1 MKNIFVLPTSQAS
14 RLYLGNNRNFVFG
27 MMQTSIQ
34 SRNDDFTNQNTHI
47 TNDEEIKEGDYCI
60 SKINNKIFKKEK
72 KDIIDDLCNKIILTT
87 DQDLIK
93 DGVQAI
99 DDEFLEW
106 FVQNPSCEFV
116 EVIYE
121 PKNFLDTKQGW
132 EYEII
137 IPKKNFYCGDKFD
150 YDEQCEFQC
159 DTCVDKKGVDYG
171 YLPKEEPKQVLTEE
185 DIFNQKDIDAV
196 TDYINKEQQK
206 QALIDMM
213 KSDEELG
220 LYDDTE
226 INRIELVCKDCSDSL
241 EDCTCIQDTIDFS
254 RQEIKLE
261 EVFNDDKKE
270 NIKKFID
277 EIKNPS
283 EPNQA
288 LKDAAQRYEKYSERF
303 DNDESAIGNPETWG
317 KRVLTEEDIFNQRD
331 IDAVTDYIGKE
342 TSKQETLEEALNNY
356 IVKKHTQEECVGFID
371 GFQLAKEK
379 TIEEVFE
386 WLTTNNYLTDL
397 KETLIENFK
406 KR

>member
-1 MKNIFVLPTSQAS
+1 MKNIHLLPTDKPS
-14 RLYLGNNRNFVFG
+14 RLSIGNNKNFVFG
-27 MMQTSIQ
+27 ILRTAVESY
-34 SRNDDFTNQNTHI
+34 NNDFTNQHI
-47 TNDEEIKEGDYCI
+47 YITSDEKFKQDEYITDGIEVIKASPKLVNAQGLVDRRNW
-60 SKINNKIFKKEK
+60 K
-72 KDIIDDLCNKIILTT
+72 KIILTT

-171 YLPKEEPKQVLTEE
+171 YLPKEEPKKVLTEE

-206 QALIDMM
+206 QHLIDMM

-220 LYDDTE
+220 LYGEVYSKQGIALTSDY
-226 INRIELVCKDCSDSL
+226 IQNIEK
-241 EDCTCIQDTIDFS
+241 
-254 RQEIKLE
+254 EIKLE
-261 EVFNDDKKE
+261 EVFNDEKKE
-270 NIKKFID
+270 NLKKFID

-303 DNDESAIGNPETWG
+303 DNKVVEG
-317 KRVLTEEDIFNQRD
+317 IFNPDNWGRRL
-331 IDAVTDYIGKE
+331 VKE
-342 TSKQETLEEALNNY
+342 EPKQETLEEAAELFFRKKDDKNCTLY
-356 IVKKHTQEECVGFID
+356 KAAKFGAKWQQERMYSEEDLIAFGEFIFKHTL
-371 GFQLAKEK
+371 LAHAKGVK
-379 TIEEVFE
+379 NLFE
-386 WLTTNNYLTDL
+386 Q
-397 KETLIENFK
+397 FK
-406 KR
+406 KK

>member
-1 MKNIFVLPTSQAS
+1 MKNIHLLPTDRPSSLYYKDDNYKLANSTMAIDWYISSAS
-14 RLYLGNNRNFVFG
+14 YKPTNIYI
-27 MMQTSIQ
+27 TS
-34 SRNDDFTNQNTHI
+34 
-47 TNDEEIKEGDYCI
+47 DEEIKEGDWHL
-60 SKINNKIFKKEK
+60 SFLRDKFEVINYLPNGGYRKECLGK
-72 KDIIDDLCNKIILTT
+72 EVCKIILTT

-132 EYEII
+132 EYEMI

-150 YDEQCEFQC
+150 YDEQCLKQC

-196 TDYINKEQQK
+196 TDYISKEQQK

-220 LYDDTE
+220 LYGEVYSKQGIALTSDY
-226 INRIELVCKDCSDSL
+226 IQNIEK
-241 EDCTCIQDTIDFS
+241 
-254 RQEIKLE
+254 EIKLE
-261 EVFNDDKKE
+261 ELFNDDKRE
-270 NIKKFID
+270 NIKIFID

-288 LKDAAQRYEKYSERF
+288 LKDAFEKYSEY
-303 DNDESAIGNPETWG
+303 
-317 KRVLTEEDIFNQRD
+317 LEDFENKN
-331 IDAVTDYIGKE
+331 TYE
-342 TSKQETLEEALNNY
+342 
-356 IVKKHTQEECVGFID
+356 HGFKD
-371 GFQLAKEK
+371 GAKCQQQISYSE
-379 TIEEVFE
+379 EEVIAFGEFIFKHSLLTHTRGVKSLFE
-386 WLTTNNYLTDL
+386 Q
-397 KETLIENFK
+397 FK
-406 KR
+406 KK